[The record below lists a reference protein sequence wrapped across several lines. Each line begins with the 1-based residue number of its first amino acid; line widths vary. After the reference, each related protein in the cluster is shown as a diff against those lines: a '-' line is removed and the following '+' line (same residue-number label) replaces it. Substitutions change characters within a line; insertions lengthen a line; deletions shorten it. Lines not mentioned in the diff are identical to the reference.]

1 MRGGGAYTSG
11 TRVGCIMGC
20 GPADEGSMEA
30 MADAAERARSVGE
43 ARGCARGACV
53 VVAVGRERD
62 RVGAGV
68 WVHPRERRCWRSA
81 AGERRGAMVLWR
93 LSAVCAGDGDARW
106 WCDRRSHRPGRM

>member
-1 MRGGGAYTSG
+1 MPPRGHGQSVRREGAL
-11 TRVGCIMGC
+11 
-20 GPADEGSMEA
+20 
-30 MADAAERARSVGE
+30 AARAWSSPYG
-43 ARGCARGACV
+43 
-53 VVAVGRERD
+53 ERD
-62 RVGAGV
+62 HVGAGV